1 MYRKRSDYTR
11 SNKEGLRLIGTD
23 GITRIAICGKL
34 RSGKSALADH
44 LTFEYG
50 FTKMSFGAELKR
62 QADELFADSEVFKTE
77 ETRVPD
83 IFGGTRVVSERKPR
97 ELYQRYGQAMRTL
110 DPDVWV
116 NQLARTADA
125 LTNMRSTT
133 GLVIEDTRQP
143 NELEWC
149 KQNGYTIIRVTAPEG
164 LRIERATALGDD
176 FDTESLTHE
185 TEMHV
190 DGFVVDYEINN
201 DGSKADL
208 LARVDEIVDD
218 IRTKGRD

>member
-1 MYRKRSDYTR
+1 MK
-11 SNKEGLRLIGTD
+11 GTD

-34 RSGKSALADH
+34 RSGKSAIADH

-50 FTKMSFGAELKR
+50 FTTMSFGTELKR

-97 ELYQRYGQAMRTL
+97 ELYQRYGQAMRSL

-116 NQLARTADA
+116 NQLARTAKA
-125 LTNMRSTT
+125 LANMRSTI
-133 GLVIEDTRQP
+133 GLVIDDLRQP
-143 NELEWC
+143 NEYEWARA
-149 KQNGYTIIRVTAPEG
+149 NGYTIIRVTAPEDV
-164 LRIERATALGDD
+164 RVERATALGDD

-190 DGFVVDYEINN
+190 DGFDVDYEITN

-208 LARVDEIVDD
+208 LARVDEIVNE
-218 IRTKGRD
+218 IRTKGGD